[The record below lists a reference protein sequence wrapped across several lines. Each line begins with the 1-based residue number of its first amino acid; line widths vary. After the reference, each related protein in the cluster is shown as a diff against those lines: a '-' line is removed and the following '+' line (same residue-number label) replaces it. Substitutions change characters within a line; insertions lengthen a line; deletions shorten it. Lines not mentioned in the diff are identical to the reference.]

1 MFFLPLPKGSAY
13 FAAFM
18 ANIPLEDSFADIV
31 GKAQRGLKLPDEVL
45 ASKSGVPLETL
56 LKVKAGEVD
65 EEALPKLAA
74 VLDLGADALLAM
86 ARKAWFPRPRAMAGL
101 AQFNTPYED
110 MTVNSYLVWDGS
122 TGEAI
127 AFDTGASCQPML
139 DFAREKG
146 LHIRLILLTHTHI
159 DHVVDLERLR
169 GETGASA
176 WVCELENFEGM
187 AETFREGK
195 TFTVGRLTIDTRQTS
210 GHAAGGITFVVKGLA
225 APVAIVGDAIF
236 ASSMGGGLI
245 SYPEALENNRRK
257 IFTLPDE
264 TILCP
269 GHGPLTTVGEEKE
282 HNPFYGEFQKTKTN
296 KTRKKGMSERIGFV
310 GVGRMGANMA
320 RRLKDVGYAVTAVYD
335 VRAEAADKLAGEIG
349 AETCRSLARVTELSD
364 VVITV
369 VTDDKAMERVFA
381 PPKKGVDSLLAGA
394 SGRVFVNCATIS
406 PKVHVAVEKLARKAG
421 AESLEACMASSIT
434 QAREGTLYLMC
445 GGEASTFEKAKPI
458 LEKLSA
464 SMRYVGKAGQAA
476 VVKALVNM
484 VMNINTAGLAEGLG
498 LGAAYGLD
506 IAMLREV
513 FSQTGANS
521 RVLQTD
527 GEDMQ
532 NREHSCFFSAAHAAK
547 DSGIALNLGKDKKLE
562 LPLAAATLRQY
573 TRMVK
578 EGLGELDKS
587 GVAELTFK
595 GRHKSKKKK

>member
-1 MFFLPLPKGSAY
+1 
-13 FAAFM
+13 M
-18 ANIPLEDSFADIV
+18 ANIPLEDSFSDII
-31 GKAQRGLKLPDEVL
+31 GKAQRGLKLSDDVL
-45 ASKSGVPLETL
+45 ASQTGLSRDAL
-56 LKVKAGEVD
+56 LKVKGGEVD
-65 EEALPKLAA
+65 EGALRKLAS
-74 VLDLGADALLAM
+74 VLDLGSDALVAS
-86 ARKAWFPRPRAMAGL
+86 ARKAWFPWPRAMAGL
-101 AQFNTPYED
+101 AQFNTPHED
-110 MTVNSYLVWDGS
+110 ITVNSYLVWDGA

-127 AFDTGASCQPML
+127 AFDTGATCQPML

-146 LHIRLILLTHTHI
+146 LTIRLILLTHTHI
-159 DHVVDLERLR
+159 DHVVDIERLTT
-169 GETGASA
+169 ETGAPA
-176 WVCELENFEGM
+176 WVCELENFEGP
-187 AETFREGK
+187 AEPFREGR
-195 TFTVGRLTIDTRQTS
+195 TFTVGRLTIDTLQTS
-210 GHAAGGITFVVKGLA
+210 GHAVGGITYVVKGLA
-225 APVAIVGDAIF
+225 AKVAVVGDAIF
-236 ASSMGGGLI
+236 AGSMGGGLI
-245 SYPEALENNRRK
+245 SYPEALQNNRRK

-264 TILCP
+264 TVLCP
-269 GHGPLTTVGEEKE
+269 GHGPLTTVGEEKQ
-282 HNPFYGEFQKTKTN
+282 HNPFYAEFQKTKTTN
-296 KTRKKGMSERIGFV
+296 SGNKGMSERIGFV

-335 VRAEAADKLAGEIG
+335 VRSEAADKLAGEIG
-349 AETCRSLARVTELSD
+349 AEACRSLARVTELSD

-381 PPKKGVDSLLAGA
+381 PVKKGGDSLLKGA
-394 SGRVFVNCATIS
+394 TGRVFVNCATIS

-445 GGEASTFEKAKPI
+445 GGEGSTFEKVKPI

-464 SMRYVGKAGQAA
+464 SMRYVGKSGQAA
-476 VVKALVNM
+476 IVKALVNM

-547 DSGIALNLGKDKKLE
+547 DSGIALNLGKDKKLD

-573 TRMVK
+573 TRMMK

-595 GRHKSKKKK
+595 GRHKSKKK